1 MKKLLIISSFILS
14 GSVFAGPGLGTLLSN
29 GIDDAGTTHNSDGS
43 TGGTAIPVDGGLTL
57 VVGASV
63 LYGARKIK
71 EYQNK
76 K

>member
-1 MKKLLIISSFILS
+1 MKKIFIISSFIFTS
-14 GSVFAGPGLGTLLSN
+14 SVFAGPGLGSLLS
-29 GIDDAGTTHNSDGS
+29 GIDDAGTMHGSDGS
-43 TGGTAIPVDGGLTL
+43 TGGTGIPVDGGLSL

-63 LYGARKIK
+63 LYGASKIK

>member
-1 MKKLLIISSFILS
+1 MKKILIISSFILTS
-14 GSVFAGPGLGTLLSN
+14 SVFAGPGLGSLLS
-29 GIDDAGTTHNSDGS
+29 GGVDDAGTTHNSDGS
-43 TGGTAIPVDGGLTL
+43 TGGAGIPVDGGLSL

>member
-14 GSVFAGPGLGTLLSN
+14 SSVFAGPGLGSLLN
-29 GIDDAGTTHNSDGS
+29 GVDDKNGSQNADGS
-43 TGGTAIPVDGGLTL
+43 TGGTGIPVDGGLTL

>member
-1 MKKLLIISSFILS
+1 MKKLFIISSFIFTS
-14 GSVFAGPGLGTLLSN
+14 SVFAGPGLGTLLN
-29 GIDDAGTTHNSDGS
+29 GVDDQNGSQNSDGS
-43 TGGTAIPVDGGLTL
+43 TGGAGIPVDGGLTL

>member
-1 MKKLLIISSFILS
+1 MKKSLIIACFLISS
-14 GSVFAGPGLGTLLSN
+14 SVFAGPGLGSLLN
-29 GIDDAGTTHNSDGS
+29 GIDDAGTMHNSDGS
-43 TGGTAIPVDGGLTL
+43 TGGTGIPVDGGLTL

>member
-1 MKKLLIISSFILS
+1 MKNIFLIGSIIITT
-14 GSVFAGPGLGTLLSN
+14 SVFAGPGLGSLLG
-29 GIDDAGTTHNSDGS
+29 GIDDAGTMHNSDGS
-43 TGGTAIPVDGGLTL
+43 TGGTGIPVDGGLTL

-71 EYQNK
+71 EYQSK

>member
-1 MKKLLIISSFILS
+1 MKNTLILFSFIITS
-14 GSVFAGPGLGTLLSN
+14 SVFAGPGLGSLLG
-29 GIDDAGTTHNSDGS
+29 GIDDAGTMHGSDGS
-43 TGGTAIPVDGGLTL
+43 TGGAGIPVDGGLTL

>member
-1 MKKLLIISSFILS
+1 MKKIFIISSFIFTS
-14 GSVFAGPGLGTLLSN
+14 SVFAGPGLGTLLS
-29 GIDDAGTTHNSDGS
+29 GIYDAGTMHGSDGS
-43 TGGTAIPVDGGLTL
+43 TGGTGIPVDGGLSL

>member
-1 MKKLLIISSFILS
+1 MKKIFIISSFIFTS
-14 GSVFAGPGLGTLLSN
+14 SVFAGPGLGTLLS
-29 GIDDAGTTHNSDGS
+29 GIDDAGTMHGSDGS
-43 TGGTAIPVDGGLTL
+43 AGGTGIPVDGGLSL

>member
-14 GSVFAGPGLGTLLSN
+14 SSVFAGAGFKTLLG
-29 GIDDAGTTHNSDGS
+29 GIDDAGTMNNSDGS
-43 TGGTAIPVDGGLTL
+43 TGGTGIPVDGGLSL

-63 LYGARKIK
+63 LYGARKIR